1 MLRVKLSIL
10 CVFCGL
16 FIFNACR
23 QDMADQPAY
32 RPLQESDFFA
42 DGQASRPL
50 IPGTVARGQLRDD
63 VQLYTGTYTGKR
75 EKDTDFITSF
85 PFPID
90 KAVVKRGQ
98 ERFNIYCSPCH
109 GQLGNGNG
117 MIVQR
122 GFKKAASFYEE
133 RVRNKPLGYYY
144 DVITNGFGAMAGY
157 SAQVNV
163 RDRWAII
170 SYIKA
175 LQETQ
180 SGAEDPLKVDTMT
193 DFTPGGLVDPTK
205 KVSSSSEV
213 APKQEH
219 KAEEK
224 KAEEKSEGGQS
235 K

>member
-16 FIFNACR
+16 FLFNACR
-23 QDMADQPAY
+23 QDMADQPSY

-50 IPGTVARGQLRDD
+50 IAGTVARGQLRDD

-75 EKDTDFITSF
+75 EKETDFIGVF
-85 PFPID
+85 PFPVD

-98 ERFNIYCSPCH
+98 ERFTIYCTPCH
-109 GQLGNGNG
+109 GQLGSGNG

-133 RVRNKPLGYYY
+133 RLRTKPVGYYF

-175 LQETQ
+175 LQESQ
-180 SGAEDPLKVDTMT
+180 PGNADPLKIETMT
-193 DFTPGGLVDPTK
+193 DFTPGGLVDPNK
-205 KVSSSSEV
+205 HASPDNSEV

-224 KAEEKSEGGQS
+224 SEGGQS